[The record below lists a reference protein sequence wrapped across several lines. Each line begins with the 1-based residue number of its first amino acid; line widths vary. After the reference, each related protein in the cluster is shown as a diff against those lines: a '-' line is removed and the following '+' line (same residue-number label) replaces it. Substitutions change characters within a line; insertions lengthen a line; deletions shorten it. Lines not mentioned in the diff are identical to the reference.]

1 MPIAILRASNRED
14 YAMTVKIEKASILL
28 CAFASAMAASA
39 ASYEFTIGT
48 DIPLDTSYVTLHNCN
63 IEGDGKSIGSTRG
76 DSTMSMAL
84 SNASAGD
91 YVLYMKGGA
100 KSLTA
105 MYSVSV
111 SNEAGYTN
119 KMTVAQADTGNW
131 TPVQIALME
140 LRDLPVGE
148 LTLSF
153 EILSTTGSYAGNYG
167 YFKICRPGDIAL
179 DVSAEGSFSAVPN
192 AHYVSHVGCSANDT
206 EFYSTRDGHSFSFM
220 IYCPVRAS
228 YGFSYMSGAKE
239 SYGTNAL
246 AWVVKD
252 VSGNTIANLGSDSI
266 GGDVYVYS
274 SVAALTVSHSHE
286 FGILDAGFYYVECAI
301 SKVEAGSE
309 NYCGNFGSFVFQRQD
324 GVPYVIANGERIVY
338 VGQNLADSAT
348 LEDSRYGIFIESG
361 GKLVV
366 DLRTMGLPSCDG
378 TRMGDG
384 TLELP
389 AVTFGEGANITN
401 SVSIMKPTG
410 YKPVYF
416 AMYDG
421 HGVITL
427 ERGGSSGLVIVFR

>member
-1 MPIAILRASNRED
+1 
-14 YAMTVKIEKASILL
+14 MTAKIQKALMML
-28 CAFASAMAASA
+28 CASA
-39 ASYEFTIGT
+39 AAMVASADPYAFTVGT
-48 DIPLDTSYVTLHNCN
+48 DIPLDAAYVTQHNCKF
-63 IEGDGKSIGSTRG
+63 ESDGKTIGSTRS
-76 DSTMSMAL
+76 DSTMSIAL
-84 SNASAGD
+84 SNATAGV

-100 KSLTA
+100 SGLTA
-105 MYSVSV
+105 TYSVSV
-111 SNEAGYTN
+111 SNESGYTN
-119 KMTVAQADTGNW
+119 KMTVAQANTGSW

-179 DVSAEGSFSAVPN
+179 DVSAEDSFPAVPN
-192 AHYVSHVGCSANDT
+192 AHYASHVGCSVNDT
-206 EFYSTRDGHSFSFM
+206 QFYSTQAGHSFSFM

-246 AWVVKD
+246 VWVVKD

-266 GGDVYVYS
+266 GGDGYVYS
-274 SVAALTVSHSHE
+274 GVAALTVTHSHE
-286 FGILDAGFYYVECAI
+286 IGILDAGLYYVECAI
-301 SKVEAGSE
+301 SKVETSVDY
-309 NYCGNFGSFVFQRQD
+309 YCGNFGSFVFSRKD

-338 VGQNLADSAT
+338 VGQHLSDSTT
-348 LEDSRYGIFIESG
+348 LEDSNYGIFIEAG

-378 TRMGDG
+378 TRTGDG

-389 AVTFGEGANITN
+389 AVTFGEGANIAN
-401 SVSIMKPTG
+401 SVSVMKPTG

-416 AMYDG
+416 VMYDG

-427 ERGGSSGLVIVFR
+427 DRGGRNGLVIAFL

>member
-1 MPIAILRASNRED
+1 
-14 YAMTVKIEKASILL
+14 MTVKIQKASILL
-28 CAFASAMAASA
+28 CAFAAALVASA
-39 ASYEFTIGT
+39 DPYAFTVGT

-100 KSLTA
+100 KNLTA
-105 MYSVSV
+105 TYSVSV

-140 LRDLPVGE
+140 LRGLPAGE

-179 DVSAEGSFSAVPN
+179 DLSAEASFSAIPN
-192 AHYVSHVGCSANDT
+192 ADYASHAGCSANDT
-206 EFYSTRDGHSFSFM
+206 QFYSTRDGHSFSFM

-228 YGFSYMSGAKE
+228 YGFSYMSGAKA

-252 VSGNTIANLGSDSI
+252 VPGNTIAELGSDSI
-266 GGDVYVYS
+266 GGDGYVYS
-274 SVAALTVSHSHE
+274 GSAALTVSHSHE

-301 SKVEAGSE
+301 SKVEAGTE
-309 NYCGNFGSFVFQRQD
+309 NYCGNFGSFVFQRKD

-338 VGQNLADSAT
+338 VGQHLADPVT
-348 LEDSRYGIFIESG
+348 LEDSNYGIFIEAG

-366 DLRTMGLPSCDG
+366 DLRTMGLPACDG
-378 TRMGDG
+378 TRTGDG

-389 AVTFGEGANITN
+389 AVVFGEGADITN
-401 SVSIMKPTG
+401 SVSVRKPTG
-410 YKPVYF
+410 YKSVYF
-416 AMYDG
+416 VMYDG
-421 HGVITL
+421 HGVITM
-427 ERGGSSGLVIVFR
+427 ERGARKGLAIVVR